1 MEKGTRLGAGLLVL
15 TPVRRPVPPIQPAS
29 HQDCGRPVG
38 RPHYRLRPGA
48 AGILSSPCRSNNGA
62 SVRLP
67 GVSGRRLGSFSS
79 GHPAPQARSGG
90 CEIDHNTGAE
100 ERAGPYARAL
110 WFLRCAIAFSLSPL
124 PPIAAYR
131 RQAAPVR
138 RPVKGGCSRA
148 GNLAEATLV
157 HGNRSGSGYT
167 ILWRSLAAPIP
178 ARTRRNDMAPGNLRP
193 HILRMTSA

>member
-29 HQDCGRPVG
+29 HRDCGRPVG

-48 AGILSSPCRSNNGA
+48 GGILSSPCRSNNGA

-67 GVSGRRLGSFSS
+67 GVSGRRLGSFPS
-79 GHPAPQARSGG
+79 GHPAPQARAGG
-90 CEIDHNTGAE
+90 CEIELNKGAE
-100 ERAGPYARAL
+100 ERGRGAYARPL

-157 HGNRSGSGYT
+157 HRNRSGLWIYNVMEEPGSGNCGT
-167 ILWRSLAAPIP
+167 
-178 ARTRRNDMAPGNLRP
+178 DVEK
-193 HILRMTSA
+193 